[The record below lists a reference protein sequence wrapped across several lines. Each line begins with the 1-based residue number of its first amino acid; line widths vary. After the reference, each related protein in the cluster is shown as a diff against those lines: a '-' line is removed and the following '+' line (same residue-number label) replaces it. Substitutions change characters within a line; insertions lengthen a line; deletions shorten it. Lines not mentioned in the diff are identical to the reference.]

1 MANYHSRAL
10 CGVPRLLWAALIG
23 IPLCGPVQAQS
34 ETARADAASA
44 KPADLEEIVVTGL
57 RASLEKSLE
66 MKKNSAVVQDSINAL
81 ELGRFPD
88 ADVADSLSH
97 LPGITISRTTGG
109 EGLRVNVQGLGPQ
122 YNLVTL
128 NNRILATDDDGR
140 ELAFDVLP
148 SEVISGAD
156 VLKSAQASAL
166 EGSIGGTVNLRTASA
181 FDKVGLHGGV
191 HAEGDYNSMSR
202 LHGSKF
208 SAFVTD
214 TFADDTMGLLLGIV
228 HSQANTRTDSLNAYT
243 QNIYGPMTFPFD
255 GSGNAVPLDATPCC
269 ITFGSIFDKK
279 KRDAISG
286 SFEWRPNSKF
296 SLVADGLYTRLRDPQ
311 IGYNQ
316 SYYFP
321 ANLDG
326 TPWTDAVYS
335 NGLIIGV
342 TTPGFQ
348 PEMVN
353 NTTNRTVNTS
363 LLGLKATW
371 QQSDR
376 LTLTSDLYQSKAD
389 RPEGGLD
396 TFVTAGLVSD
406 TPVAPDTLIFN
417 DLPHSLPSINVLVPP
432 TQLGLTSCPS
442 GTDSSTNPGQC
453 SYTALMNSGF
463 LNDNKY
469 WSTHYV
475 SLSGYSVQDKVTG
488 FTLDGAYRIG
498 AGWVDKLVF
507 GLGESR
513 REKSRQD
520 ISNEWTNGSGQYGNL
535 YNTFGCNVQCSP
547 YSFAAQGFN
556 VISMVNLPNFMQGAG
571 GSYPTTLPQLN
582 VAQLMAFLR
591 SLDGKQNPFY
601 CTQPAN
607 QPSDPAVDCTPN
619 SQFDFAS
626 TLPQANPFNSYDVT
640 EKTHSL
646 YGELQFTGNKWSGN
660 LGVRV
665 VRTNTTAFTHV
676 AVPVSLWT
684 SDPNATTVTYN
695 VQYSTSA
702 PVASESH
709 YTLVLPSL
717 NFSYWALPEKL
728 QLRFALA
735 KTMSRPNLSSMAPT
749 SLNDAINGD
758 PTLNYAGT
766 TGLRPITA
774 TQAEIS
780 AEWYYRPHAA
790 LTIALFDKK
799 IHNDIFDSTQ
809 TSVDLGTVK
818 YDGGPPGTVPGVPFL
833 WTITA
838 PANGAKS
845 DFYGVELA
853 WQQLLDNGFGVH
865 MQYTRTQNKSYDE
878 TGAAIGAINAVPP
891 TTISV
896 GLIYEKGPLSAD
908 VNWDYQDSYEYA
920 GSCCTEVP
928 GWPAIS
934 DPFKW
939 VTASAHYKI
948 GNRIQIYIEGKN
960 LTNSVARTY
969 LNGNPLLPWA
979 PGQQVGQSAS
989 GVGAGYTAYGRFFT
1003 LGASYQF

>member
-1 MANYHSRAL
+1 MSVTRACLRATLATFLASATFGVFPAAAQTAPATAATSPAATAMA
-10 CGVPRLLWAALIG
+10 P
-23 IPLCGPVQAQS
+23 
-34 ETARADAASA
+34 DAAI
-44 KPADLEEIVVTGL
+44 EEIIVTGI

-97 LPGITISRTTGG
+97 LPGITITRTTGG
-109 EGLRVNVQGLGPQ
+109 EGMRINVQGLGPQ

-156 VLKSAQASAL
+156 VLKSPQASAL

-181 FDKVGLHGGV
+181 FDKAGFHAGV
-191 HAEGDYNSMSR
+191 HAEGDYNAMSH

-214 TFADDTMGLLLGIV
+214 TNADQTMGLLLAAV
-228 HSQANTRTDSLNAYT
+228 HSQANTRTDSLNAFN
-243 QNIYGPMTFPFD
+243 QNIYGPMTFPLD

-269 ITFGSIFDKK
+269 ITFGSILDKK
-279 KRDAISG
+279 KRDAVSG
-286 SFEWRPNSKF
+286 SFEWRPNSQF
-296 SLVADGLYTRLRDPQ
+296 SLVADALYTRLRDPQ

-316 SYYFP
+316 SYYFA
-321 ANLDG
+321 ANTDG

-335 NGLIIGV
+335 NGLITGL
-342 TTPGFQ
+342 TSNSFQ

-353 NTTNRTVNTS
+353 NTTNREVNTS
-363 LLGLKATW
+363 LFGVKATW
-371 QQSDR
+371 TATDR
-376 LTLTSDLYQSKAD
+376 FSVTGDIYRSKAD
-389 RPEGGLD
+389 RPEGGAD
-396 TFVTAGLVSD
+396 TFVTAGLVSSD
-406 TPVAPDTLIFN
+406 PTAPDTLIFTE
-417 DLPHSLPSINVLVPP
+417 LPNSLPSINVVVPP
-432 TQLGLTSCPS
+432 GQLGLTACPQ
-442 GTDSSTNPGQC
+442 GTDSATNPGSC

-475 SLSGYSVQDKVTG
+475 GLNGFSVQDKVTG
-488 FTLDGAYRIG
+488 FTLDGSYRIG
-498 AGWVDKLVF
+498 AGWVDKVVF
-507 GLGESR
+507 GVGESH

-520 ISNEWTNGSGQYGNL
+520 ISNDWSNGSGQYGNL

-547 YSFAAQGFN
+547 YSFASQGFN
-556 VISMVNLPNFMQGAG
+556 VISMANLPNFMQGAG
-571 GSYPTTLPQLN
+571 GSYPSTLPQLN

-601 CTQPAN
+601 CTQPASP
-607 QPSDPAVDCTPN
+607 PSDPAVDCSPN
-619 SQFDFAS
+619 SLFDFAA

-640 EKTHSL
+640 EKTHSI
-646 YGELQFTGNKWSGN
+646 YGELQFTGTNWSGN
-660 LGVRV
+660 LGLRV
-665 VRTNTTAFTHV
+665 VRTNVTASTHV
-676 AVPVSLWT
+676 AVPTSLWT
-684 SDPNATTVTYN
+684 NTPNATTVTYN

-702 PVASESH
+702 PVATESS
-709 YTLVLPSL
+709 YTLALPSL
-717 NFSYWALPEKL
+717 NLSYWAVPEVL
-728 QLRFALA
+728 RLRFALA
-735 KTMSRPNLSSMAPT
+735 KTMSRPNLSSLAPT
-749 SLNDAINGD
+749 SQNNAINGD
-758 PTLNYAGT
+758 PTLNYFGT
-766 TGLRPITA
+766 SGLRPITA
-774 TQAEIS
+774 TQANVS
-780 AEWYYRPHAA
+780 VEWYYRPHSA
-790 LTIALFDKK
+790 LTVALFDKK
-799 IHNDIFDSTQ
+799 IRDDIYDLPQFN
-809 TSVDLGTVK
+809 VDLGTIK
-818 YDGGPPGTVPGVPFL
+818 YDGGPPGTVPGVHFP
-833 WTITA
+833 WTVTK

-853 WQQLLDNGFGVH
+853 WQHLMDNGFGVH
-865 MQYTRTQNKSYDE
+865 MQYTHTQNNSSV
-878 TGAAIGAINAVPP
+878 NAVPP

-908 VNWDYQDSYEYA
+908 INWDYQDKYEYA
-920 GSCCTEVP
+920 GACCTDVP

-939 VTASAHYKI
+939 VTASAHYKVT
-948 GNRIQIYIEGKN
+948 NKIQVYVEGKN

-989 GVGAGYTAYGRFFT
+989 GVGAGYTAYGRFVT
-1003 LGASYQF
+1003 VGASYQF